1 MSDELDDLFQDSSN
15 GQDAPLTGASAR
27 WKVMIVD
34 DEPGVHEVTLM
45 ILKSFTIENRGL
57 EFISAYT
64 GREAIH
70 EITKHP
76 DTALIFLDVVMENDH
91 AGLDVVKY
99 IRETLKNRFV
109 RIVLRTGQPGLA
121 PEESIIVN
129 YDIND
134 YKEKNELQRQKL
146 ITSTVAAIRSY
157 RDIMTID
164 GNLRALEKLI
174 ESSKS
179 LFDVKLI
186 DSFFSEVLVQLNSI
200 LTLDTNTAGD
210 AYSLILTDNK
220 IDNLTVISGAGV
232 YEQAKGKRVAE
243 LVSTDT
249 LAMLKRAFEAASAPT
264 TAKKTDIN
272 ADSNDSL
279 LTVAPPL
286 ITCLKTGDE
295 VSNMLLIENRNAI
308 SQWDRKMIDI
318 FCTHASM
325 YFSSV
330 REHKL
335 EQSLKLSRDIQMNM
349 LPTNFSCVK
358 DRYGI
363 DLFAF
368 LQPAREVGGDLYD
381 FFPMDDTHLCFAIG
395 DVSDKGVHAALIM
408 SAAKTTLRAFATLY
422 TSPDEILGAL
432 NKELCAQNSG
442 MFVTFFLA
450 IIDVCTGEV
459 TFSNAGHN
467 PPYLL
472 YASDKP
478 KEMKINADI
487 PLGIVDDFTFTK
499 NTISLKKGDGIF
511 IYTDGITDAIDAN
524 QQPFDAPALERLLS
538 NGGNDSANH
547 LVGRIVDALQ
557 TFIGDAPQ
565 FDDITMLVLKY
576 GGESPLKK
584 AW

>member
-15 GQDAPLTGASAR
+15 GQDAPLTGTNTR

-45 ILKSFTIENRGL
+45 ILKSFTIESRGL

-64 GREAIH
+64 GKEAIH
-70 EITKHP
+70 EIAKHP

-99 IRETLKNRFV
+99 IRETLKNKFV

-121 PEESIIVN
+121 PEEAIIVD

-164 GNLRALEKLI
+164 SNLHALEKLI

-186 DSFFSEVLVQLNSI
+186 DSFFSEVLIQLNSI
-200 LTLDTNTAGD
+200 LTLDTSTRAD

-220 IDNLTVISGAGV
+220 IDDLMVISATGV

-243 LVSTDT
+243 LVSADI
-249 LAMLKRAFEAASAPT
+249 LVMLKKAFEAASAPT
-264 TAKKTDIN
+264 TVEKTDK
-272 ADSNDSL
+272 NDS
-279 LTVAPPL
+279 VARQL
-286 ITCLKTGDE
+286 VTCLKTGDE
-295 VSNMLLIENRNAI
+295 ISNMLLIENRNAI
-308 SQWDRKMIDI
+308 SQWDKKMIDI

-349 LPTNFSCVK
+349 LPTNFSDIK

-381 FFPMDDTHLCFAIG
+381 FFPMDDNHLCFAVG

-408 SAAKTTLRAFATLY
+408 SAAKITLRAFATLY
-422 TSPDEILGAL
+422 TSPEAILGAL

-450 IIDVCTGEV
+450 IIDIRTGEV
-459 TFSNAGHN
+459 SFSNAGHN

-478 KEMKINADI
+478 KEMKIKADI
-487 PLGIVDDFTFTK
+487 PLGVMDDFTFDKDTV
-499 NTISLKKGDGIF
+499 SLKKGDGIF
-511 IYTDGITDAIDAN
+511 IYTDGITDAVDAN
-524 QQPFDAPALERLLS
+524 QQPFDAPALERLLNNAS
-538 NGGNDSANH
+538 NDSANH

-565 FDDITMLVLKY
+565 FDDITMLALKY
-576 GGESPLKK
+576 GT
-584 AW
+584 